1 MPKFQKEQGKESR
14 IREKQA
20 FKEEFAFRSLVITTI
35 IGVACFIVSIFFN
48 VVEIF
53 TILNLQGSFFD
64 LIDLVI
70 RISVV
75 LLFFFFM
82 MISLGNYKDLLGK
95 PSNWKEIAF
104 LFFLSMLQT
113 MRNIYVFGFT
123 LLGLIILVL
132 YLYLIQDS

>member
-1 MPKFQKEQGKESR
+1 MPKFQKDPGKESKLR
-14 IREKQA
+14 DKQT
-20 FKEEFAFRSLVITTI
+20 FNEDFAFRSLVITTI
-35 IGVACFIVSIFFN
+35 FGVACFIVSIFFN

-53 TILNLQGSFFD
+53 NIFNLENDFFNI
-64 LIDLVI
+64 IDLTI
-70 RISVV
+70 RTSVL

-104 LFFLSMLQT
+104 LFVLSLLQT

-123 LLGLIILVL
+123 LLGLIILL
-132 YLYLIQDS
+132 FYFYLIQDS

>member
-1 MPKFQKEQGKESR
+1 MPKFQKEPGKGSK
-14 IREKQA
+14 IREKQS
-20 FKEEFAFRSLVITTI
+20 FNEDFAFRSLIITTI
-35 IGVACFIVSIFFN
+35 VGVACFIASIFVN
-48 VVEIF
+48 VVEIYNF
-53 TILNLQGSFFD
+53 LNIQNSFFD
-64 LIDLVI
+64 LIDLTI

-82 MISLGNYKDLLGK
+82 IISLGNYKDLLGN

-104 LFFLSMLQT
+104 LFFLSILQT

-123 LLGLIILVL
+123 LLGLVILIC